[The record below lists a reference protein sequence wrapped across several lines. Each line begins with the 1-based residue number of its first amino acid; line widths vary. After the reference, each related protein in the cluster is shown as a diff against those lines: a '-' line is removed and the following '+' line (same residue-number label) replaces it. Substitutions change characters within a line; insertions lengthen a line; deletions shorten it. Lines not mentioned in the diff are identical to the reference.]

1 MRRFYSTVVTA
12 IGVLAL
18 IPAGAVA
25 STTWFG
31 SSLDHTPANAG
42 SSCDQQNS
50 NSMPLCTH
58 VGSFYPGFSGRA
70 QAPVNGTV
78 VKIKVRPEGA
88 MTLRFKLVR
97 VRHLSSDE
105 QSGQAKVISVGPKI
119 SVPGPTTGQENNGI
133 FPIQSFRVNIKVQKG
148 EELAIDTS
156 NNQAEYCSD
165 GTPGQ
170 LVFFNPVLSIGQ
182 GFRTSSG
189 FDGCLLLVQA
199 VVKH

>member
-1 MRRFYSTVVTA
+1 VSRLFSTIAAA
-12 IGVLAL
+12 IATLAL
-18 IPAGAVA
+18 IPAAAAA

-70 QAPVNGTV
+70 QAPVSGTV
-78 VKIKVRPEGA
+78 IKIKVRAENA
-88 MTLRFKLVR
+88 MTLKFKLVK

-105 QSGQAKVISVGPKI
+105 QSGQAKVITVGPKI
-119 SVPGPTTGQENNGI
+119 SVPGPTTDQANNGI

-170 LVFFNPVLSIGQ
+170 LTFFNPVLSIGQ
-182 GFRTSSG
+182 GFRNSSG